1 MADDLRQQIA
11 TIEAER
17 AALPEDERLRAEAAD
32 APLLRV
38 QLAHLAEELEAARA
52 AAQAELR
59 GGLDC
64 ARLAVQWQERAE
76 QAEATV
82 SRVRAWANKHVVH
95 ADEKAGM
102 GLYIAFTVLRLLDGP
117 AVSEKQTG
125 DGS

>member
-1 MADDLRQQIA
+1 MSDDLREQIA

-38 QLAHLAEELEAARA
+38 QLAHLAEELEAAQA

-64 ARLAVQWQERAE
+64 AQQAVQWQRRAE
-76 QAEATV
+76 HAEATIA
-82 SRVRAWANKHVVH
+82 RVRELIN
-95 ADEKAGM
+95 DPELKA
-102 GLYIAFTVLRLLDGP
+102 VEVLDGIH
-117 AVSEKQTG
+117 AVLDQTG
-125 DGS
+125 SGQ